1 MKAVRIIAPEVHDG
15 LGGVHKAGDI
25 AVLPAEVAQ
34 IFIEK
39 NCGVEASDVEYAE
52 AIAKAEAVLDDKRM
66 AENKAAAV
74 QRMRVHD
81 AMPADVREAAREI
94 GDDAIT
100 THLNEIAKAEDEAR
114 KMDEPKKRRGKKKA
128 AAEIEVETDITGF
141 ADDDETA

>member
-1 MKAVRIIAPEVHDG
+1 MKAVRIIVPEVHDG

-25 AVLPAEVAQ
+25 AVLPAEIAQ
-34 IFIEK
+34 IFIDK
-39 NCGVEASDVEYAE
+39 NCGVEASEAE
-52 AIAKAEAVLDDKRM
+52 HAAAIAKAEAALDDRRM

-81 AMPADVREAAREI
+81 AMPSDVREAAREI

-100 THLNEIAKAEDEAR
+100 LHLNEIAKADEAAR
-114 KMDEPKKRRGKKKA
+114 KKEGPKKRRGKKTE
-128 AAEIEVETDITGF
+128 AETEITGF